1 MVPFTPRTGPRAKA
15 AVLAGATAL
24 AAIGATAVPATAST
38 GSVDIRKVPCTGAT
52 FNVYYGANSVAC
64 YEGTGELPVQL
75 PRVHQVTTGETTGY
89 FTVISHG
96 ALAASNFAPRRRVH
110 AKSRGAPVRPA
121 DRHGSLEPES
131 SSIRGAWLA
140 AAHPASGVMIT
151 TGHGGCRRQARAT
164 GPRTPAG

>member
-1 MVPFTPRTGPRAKA
+1 M
-15 AVLAGATAL
+15 AGAGEAPVGAGL
-24 AAIGATAVPATAST
+24 LPWCAGRGCEPRSGGVVSGATAVPATAST

-96 ALAASNFAPRRRVH
+96 ALAASNFAPREII
-110 AKSRGAPVRPA
+110 SYPVSFPTLTLI
-121 DRHGSLEPES
+121 D
-131 SSIRGAWLA
+131 
-140 AAHPASGVMIT
+140 IT
-151 TGHGGCRRQARAT
+151 GT
-164 GPRTPAG
+164 